1 MATNS
6 TNTPTA
12 EQIAVAQWR
21 FGLVAPVIQNTYLE
35 VSEMAYYRRITEQS
49 LTRPDGIEVQLS
61 PNTLQKW
68 TSEYRRYGFE
78 ALIPKERADK
88 GSTRVLTPE
97 AEEEIRRVLEKFPRL
112 KGQQICDHLKE
123 NGFSAMT
130 LSPRSVQRYIRN
142 HDLRNPVYRQ
152 EKDRKAFEAEEFGD
166 IWQADTCYFPYIT
179 EDGKNRRTYC
189 ICILDDHSRLVVGSE
204 MFYEDTAANFQKVLK
219 DAIARFGI
227 PRKLLLDNGA
237 PYSNEQLLL
246 ICGTLGIVIVHARPR
261 DGAEKGKQ
269 ERYWRRVKEQLLFG
283 MDTSE
288 IHSLRQFNEIYAD
301 YVHKYNHSFHQG
313 INGKP
318 YERYEHSAAKLRRPE
333 SEEWLNTSFMNRVT
347 RKVKG
352 DATVT
357 IDKIQYDVPQQFI
370 RCKVEIRYVPHDMS
384 TACVYSN
391 GQKYPIRKTNKVE
404 NSKTRRATSS
414 LSLDYSK
421 VGA

>member
-6 TNTPTA
+6 PNTPTP

-21 FGLVAPVIQNTYLE
+21 FGLIAPVIQNTYLE
-35 VSEMAYYRRITEQS
+35 VSEMAYYRRVTEQP
-49 LTRPDGIEVQLS
+49 LARPDGIEVQLS

-123 NGFSAMT
+123 NGFSANT

-179 EDGKNRRTYC
+179 EDGKPRRTYC

-237 PYSNEQLLL
+237 PYSNEQLSL

-288 IHSLRQFNEIYAD
+288 IHSLKQFNEIYAD
-301 YVHKYNHSFHQG
+301 YVHRYNHSFHQG

-370 RCKVEIRYVPHDMS
+370 RSKVEIRYVPHDMS

-404 NSKTRRATSS
+404 NSKTRRATSN

-421 VGA
+421 AGA

>member
-1 MATNS
+1 MNTNS
-6 TNTPTA
+6 PSTLFPKG
-12 EQIAVAQWR
+12 IAVAQWR
-21 FGLVAPVIQNTYLE
+21 FGLIAPVIQNTYPE
-35 VSEMAYYRRITEQS
+35 VSEVAYFRRITEHP
-49 LTRPDGIEVQLS
+49 LARPDGIEVKLS
-61 PNTLQKW
+61 PKTLQKW
-68 TSEYRRYGFE
+68 TSEYRRYGFD

-88 GSTRVLTPE
+88 GSTRALTPE

-130 LSPRSVQRYIRN
+130 LSARSVQRYIRS
-142 HDLRNPVYRQ
+142 HDLRNPVFRQ
-152 EKDRKAFEAEEFGD
+152 EKERKAFEAAEFGE

-189 ICILDDHSRLVVGSE
+189 ICILDDHSRLVAASE
-204 MFYEDTAANFQKVLK
+204 IFYEDTAANFQKVLK

-227 PRKLLLDNGA
+227 PRKLLLDNGS
-237 PYSNEQLLL
+237 PYSNEQLSL
-246 ICGTLGIVIVHARPR
+246 ICGTLGIVIVHCRPR

-283 MDTSE
+283 TDTSE

-301 YVHKYNHSFHQG
+301 FVHRYNHSFHQG

-318 YERYEHSAAKLRRPE
+318 YERYENSSAKLRCPE

-352 DATVT
+352 DATIT
-357 IDKIQYDVPQQFI
+357 IDNVQYDVPQQFI
-370 RCKVEIRYVPHDMS
+370 RSKVEIRYVPHDMS

-391 GQKYPIRKTNKVE
+391 GQKYPIRRTNKIE
-404 NSKTRRATSS
+404 NSKTRRAATN

-421 VGA
+421 AGV

>member
-1 MATNS
+1 M
-6 TNTPTA
+6 
-12 EQIAVAQWR
+12 
-21 FGLVAPVIQNTYLE
+21 
-35 VSEMAYYRRITEQS
+35 
-49 LTRPDGIEVQLS
+49 
-61 PNTLQKW
+61 
-68 TSEYRRYGFE
+68 
-78 ALIPKERADK
+78 
-88 GSTRVLTPE
+88 
-97 AEEEIRRVLEKFPRL
+97 
-112 KGQQICDHLKE
+112 
-123 NGFSAMT
+123 
-130 LSPRSVQRYIRN
+130 
-142 HDLRNPVYRQ
+142 
-152 EKDRKAFEAEEFGD
+152 
-166 IWQADTCYFPYIT
+166 
-179 EDGKNRRTYC
+179 
-189 ICILDDHSRLVVGSE
+189 
-204 MFYEDTAANFQKVLK
+204 
-219 DAIARFGI
+219 
-227 PRKLLLDNGA
+227 DNGA
-237 PYSNEQLLL
+237 PYSNEQLSL